1 MTFRSTLVCT
11 GSDGSGFVYDNARIC
26 SQCGVAFENVSRT
39 PIHFVR
45 LAEDLKW
52 PESWD
57 A

>member
-1 MTFRSTLVCT
+1 MSFRSTLVCT
-11 GSDGSGFVYDNARIC
+11 GSDGSGFVYDDARIC